1 MGAGAVVDRHAS
13 RRNTHTDSDHYG
25 ETNMGDRKTTLVR
38 LCGTRGSSSKHN
50 NSTCGVNTHTHNQ
63 LRDLNLKT
71 PRNKQRLRLQPE
83 SLKLSP
89 LNTPIVITL
98 ELKKNILMI

>member
-50 NSTCGVNTHTHNQ
+50 NSTCGVNTHTQSAEGFKFKNTSEQ
-63 LRDLNLKT
+63 T
-71 PRNKQRLRLQPE
+71 A
-83 SLKLSP
+83 SP
-89 LNTPIVITL
+89 FTA
-98 ELKKNILMI
+98 